1 MIGQTIAHYQIS
13 EKIGEGAMGEVYRAR
28 DLKLNR
34 AVALKFIPATLVNEA
49 QRLTR
54 FEREAQLLAA
64 LNHPNIA
71 AIHGVE
77 EYQGKPVLV
86 MELVEGET
94 LADHLLAGEL
104 PIADALR
111 LALQIADALKAA
123 HKRGIIHRDLK
134 PANIKI
140 TPDGIIKVL
149 DFGLAKQFQDKS
161 EEVDTEAATLPAL
174 TMAGGV
180 IGTPAY
186 MSPEQALGQAVDR
199 RADFFSFG
207 AILYEMLTAQRAFSG
222 PTLAAIMHAVLS
234 TNPTSPRRLR
244 PAVPV
249 ELDSAVMKSLNKKK
263 ELRQQDAEEICRDLG
278 QIYATLTSE
287 SLALTTSPG
296 RAIRNLAWSFKT
308 WKTEHQRAAFIAAVL
323 AVVVTVGAVAT
334 VALKRRAVAVAGPGA
349 ASSLKPLDASAS
361 TYELFQQGSAFLER
375 YDKEENLNGALQD
388 FQAALAKDT
397 NYSPAYAGL
406 GLAYLLKYQANRDKQ
421 LLDTAFSN
429 AKQAVDLNGQ
439 LADNRVS
446 LGRVL
451 VEKGEYDKAETEFK
465 QALTVDPLNAVAHRG
480 LGDVERARKHWP
492 EAETFYKKAID
503 LRPNDWDLHL
513 TLGNFYF
520 RQSRYAEAEHAF
532 SDVIKLVPDSYLGY
546 RNLGGV
552 YHMQA
557 RFAEAAAEF
566 QKALKIKPSAI
577 TYSNLGTS
585 LFFQGLYPQSVVA
598 METAVKMGAN
608 NAQNWINLGDG
619 YRWTTGNED
628 KAKDAYRTA
637 IKMIRGELSAK
648 PNDADLRSR
657 LALCLAKIGE
667 KKEALAEAAA
677 VEALDRTASVLSR
690 LVSVYEIC
698 AQRKQALD
706 TMAAALK
713 AGYSMEEFGRDPEL
727 LELRKD
733 PGFLKLVA
741 TLPDQPRK

>member
-1 MIGQTIAHYQIS
+1 
-13 EKIGEGAMGEVYRAR
+13 MGEVYRAR

-34 AVALKFIPATLVNEA
+34 AVALKFIPAAMVNEA
-49 QRLTR
+49 QRLNR

-77 EYQGKPVLV
+77 EYQGKPFLV

-111 LALQIADALKAA
+111 LALQIAAALKAA
-123 HKRGIIHRDLK
+123 HKQGIIHRDLK

-149 DFGLAKQFQDKS
+149 DFGLAKQFQDTSKEIDS
-161 EEVDTEAATLPAL
+161 EAATLHAL

-186 MSPEQALGQAVDR
+186 MAPEQALGQTADR

-222 PTLAAIMHAVLS
+222 PTMPAIMHAVLS

-249 ELDSAVMKSLNKKK
+249 ELDAAVMKSLNKKK
-263 ELRQQDAEEICRDLG
+263 ELRQQDADELSRDLG
-278 QIYATLTSE
+278 QINATLTAQSV
-287 SLALTTSPG
+287 ALTTSPG
-296 RAIRNLAWSFKT
+296 RAFRNLAWRFKT
-308 WKTEHQRAAFIAAVL
+308 WKTEHRRAAFIATAL
-323 AVVVTVGAVAT
+323 VVVIAVGAVAT
-334 VALKRRAVAVAGPGA
+334 VALKRRAGAVAGPGS
-349 ASSLKPLDASAS
+349 SSLKPLDASAS
-361 TYELFQQGSAFLER
+361 TYELLQQGSAFLER

-406 GLAYLLKYQANRDKQ
+406 GLTYLLKYQANRDKQ

-451 VEKGEYDKAETEFK
+451 VEKGEYDKAETELK
-465 QALTVDPLNAVAHRG
+465 QALMVDPLNASAYRG

-503 LRPNDWDLHL
+503 LRPKDWDLHL

-520 RQSRYAEAEHAF
+520 RQSRYAEAEQAF
-532 SDVIKLVPDSYLGY
+532 AEVTRLVPDCYLGH
-546 RNLGGV
+546 RNLGGA

-557 RFAEAAAEF
+557 HFAEASAEF
-566 QKALKIKPSAI
+566 QKALQIKPAAI

-585 LFFQGLYPQSVVA
+585 LFFQGLYQQSVVA
-598 METAVKMGAN
+598 MEKAVAMGAN
-608 NAQNWINLGDG
+608 NSQNWINLGDA
-619 YRWTTGNED
+619 YRWTPGNED

-637 IKMIRGELSAK
+637 IKMIRGELSTK

-657 LALCLAKIGE
+657 LALCMAKIGE

-677 VEALDRTASVLSR
+677 VETLDRTASVLSR

-698 AQRKQALD
+698 GQRRQALD

-733 PGFLKLVA
+733 PGFHKLVA
-741 TLPDQPRK
+741 TLPDQPHK

>member
-1 MIGQTIAHYQIS
+1 LIGQTISHYQID

-34 AVALKFIPATLVNEA
+34 AVALKFIPAALVNEA
-49 QRLTR
+49 QRLAR

-77 EYQGKPVLV
+77 EHQGKPFLV

-111 LALQIADALKAA
+111 LALQIAEALKAA

-149 DFGLAKQFQDKS
+149 DFGLAKQFQDTS
-161 EEVDTEAATLPAL
+161 QEIDTEAATLHAL

-186 MSPEQALGQAVDR
+186 MAPEQALGQAADK
-199 RADFFSFG
+199 RADLFSFG
-207 AILYEMLTAQRAFSG
+207 AIFYEMLTAQRAFSG
-222 PTLAAIMHAVLS
+222 PTMAAIMHAVLS

-244 PAVPV
+244 PTVPV
-249 ELDSAVMKSLNKKK
+249 ELDAAVMKSLNKKK
-263 ELRQQDAEEICRDLG
+263 ELRQQDADELCRDLG
-278 QIYATLTSE
+278 QMYATLTSQ
-287 SLALTTSPG
+287 SVALTTAPG
-296 RAIRNLAWSFKT
+296 RAFRNLAWSFKT
-308 WKTEHQRAAFIAAVL
+308 WKTEHRRAAFIAAALVVL
-323 AVVVTVGAVAT
+323 VIVGAVAT
-334 VALKRRAVAVAGPGA
+334 IALKRRAVAVAGPGGA
-349 ASSLKPLDASAS
+349 VSLKPLDASAS

-375 YDKEENLNGALQD
+375 YDKEENINGALQD
-388 FQAALAKDT
+388 FQAALAKDP

-439 LADNRVS
+439 LADNRVI

-451 VEKGEYDKAETEFK
+451 VEKGEYDKSEVELK
-465 QALTVDPLNAVAHRG
+465 QALMVDPLNATAQRG

-492 EAETFYKKAID
+492 EAETFYKRAID
-503 LRPNDWDLHL
+503 LRPKDWDLRL
-513 TLGNFYF
+513 TLGVFYF
-520 RQSRYAEAEHAF
+520 RRSRYQEAEQAF
-532 SDVIKLVPDSYLGY
+532 VDVISLAPDCHIGHL
-546 RNLGGV
+546 NLGGT

-557 RFAEAAAEF
+557 RFADASAEF
-566 QKALKIKPSAI
+566 QKALQIKPSAI

-585 LFFQGLYPQSVVA
+585 LFFQGLYQQSVVA
-598 METAVKMGAN
+598 MEKAVEMGAN
-608 NAQNWINLGDG
+608 NAQNWINLGDA
-619 YRWTTGNED
+619 YRWTPGNED

-637 IKMIRGELSAK
+637 MKMIRGELSTK

-657 LALCLAKIGE
+657 LALCMAKSGE
-667 KKEALAEAAA
+667 KNEALKEAAA

-698 AQRKQALD
+698 GQRRQALD

-741 TLPDQPRK
+741 TLPDQPHK

>member
-1 MIGQTIAHYQIS
+1 LIGQTISHYQID

-34 AVALKFIPATLVNEA
+34 AVALKFIPAALVNEA
-49 QRLTR
+49 QRLAR

-77 EYQGKPVLV
+77 EHQGKPFLV

-111 LALQIADALKAA
+111 LALQIAEALKAA

-149 DFGLAKQFQDKS
+149 DFGLAKQFQDTS
-161 EEVDTEAATLPAL
+161 QEIDTEAATLHAL

-186 MSPEQALGQAVDR
+186 MAPEQALGQAADR
-199 RADFFSFG
+199 RADLFSFG
-207 AILYEMLTAQRAFSG
+207 AIFYEMLTAQRAFSG
-222 PTLAAIMHAVLS
+222 PTMAAIMHAVLS

-244 PAVPV
+244 PTVPV
-249 ELDSAVMKSLNKKK
+249 ELDAAVMKSLNKKK
-263 ELRQQDAEEICRDLG
+263 ELRQQDADELCRDLG
-278 QIYATLTSE
+278 QMYATLTSQ
-287 SLALTTSPG
+287 SVALTTAPG
-296 RAIRNLAWSFKT
+296 RAFRNLAWSFKT
-308 WKTEHQRAAFIAAVL
+308 WKTEHRRAAFIAAALVVL
-323 AVVVTVGAVAT
+323 VIVGAVAT
-334 VALKRRAVAVAGPGA
+334 IALKRRAVAVAGPGGA
-349 ASSLKPLDASAS
+349 VSLKPLDASAS

-375 YDKEENLNGALQD
+375 YDKEENINGALQD
-388 FQAALAKDT
+388 FQAALAKDP

-439 LADNRVS
+439 LADNRVI

-451 VEKGEYDKAETEFK
+451 VEKGEYDKSEVELK
-465 QALTVDPLNAVAHRG
+465 QALMVDPLNATAQRG

-492 EAETFYKKAID
+492 EAETFYKRAID
-503 LRPNDWDLHL
+503 LRPKDWDLRL
-513 TLGNFYF
+513 TLGVFYF
-520 RQSRYAEAEHAF
+520 RRSRYQEAEQAF
-532 SDVIKLVPDSYLGY
+532 VDVISLAPDCHIGHL
-546 RNLGGV
+546 NLGGT

-557 RFAEAAAEF
+557 RFADASAEF
-566 QKALKIKPSAI
+566 QKALQIKPSAI

-585 LFFQGLYPQSVVA
+585 LFFQGLYQQSVVA
-598 METAVKMGAN
+598 MEKAVEMGAN
-608 NAQNWINLGDG
+608 NAQNWINLGDA
-619 YRWTTGNED
+619 YRWTPGNED

-637 IKMIRGELSAK
+637 MKMIRGELSTK

-657 LALCLAKIGE
+657 LALCMAKSGE
-667 KKEALAEAAA
+667 KNEALKEAAA

-698 AQRKQALD
+698 GQRRQALD

-741 TLPDQPRK
+741 TLPDQPHK

>member
-1 MIGQTIAHYQIS
+1 LIGQTISHYQID

-34 AVALKFIPATLVNEA
+34 AVALKFIPAAMVNEA
-49 QRLTR
+49 QRLNR

-77 EYQGKPVLV
+77 EYQGKPFLV

-111 LALQIADALKAA
+111 LALQIAAALKAA
-123 HKRGIIHRDLK
+123 HKQGIIHRDLK

-149 DFGLAKQFQDKS
+149 DFGLAKQFQDTSKEIDS
-161 EEVDTEAATLPAL
+161 EAATLHAL

-186 MSPEQALGQAVDR
+186 MAPEQALGQTADR

-222 PTLAAIMHAVLS
+222 PTMPAIMHAVLS

-249 ELDSAVMKSLNKKK
+249 ELDAAVMKSLNKKK
-263 ELRQQDAEEICRDLG
+263 ELRQQDADELSRDLG
-278 QIYATLTSE
+278 QINATLTAQSV
-287 SLALTTSPG
+287 ALTTSPG
-296 RAIRNLAWSFKT
+296 RAFRNLAWRFKT
-308 WKTEHQRAAFIAAVL
+308 WKTEHRRAAFIATAL
-323 AVVVTVGAVAT
+323 VVVIAVGAVAT
-334 VALKRRAVAVAGPGA
+334 VALKRRAGAVAGPGS
-349 ASSLKPLDASAS
+349 SSLKPLDASAS
-361 TYELFQQGSAFLER
+361 TYELLQQGSAFLER

-406 GLAYLLKYQANRDKQ
+406 GLTYLLKYQANRDKQ

-451 VEKGEYDKAETEFK
+451 VEKGEYDKAETELK
-465 QALTVDPLNAVAHRG
+465 QALMVDPLNASAYRG

-503 LRPNDWDLHL
+503 LRPKDWDLHL

-520 RQSRYAEAEHAF
+520 RQSRYAEAEQAF
-532 SDVIKLVPDSYLGY
+532 AEVTRLVPDCYLGH
-546 RNLGGV
+546 RNLGGA

-557 RFAEAAAEF
+557 HFAEASAEF
-566 QKALKIKPSAI
+566 QKALQIKPAAI

-585 LFFQGLYPQSVVA
+585 LFFQGLYQQSVVA
-598 METAVKMGAN
+598 MEKAVAMGAN
-608 NAQNWINLGDG
+608 NSQNWINLGDA
-619 YRWTTGNED
+619 YRWTPGNED

-637 IKMIRGELSAK
+637 IKMIRGELSTK

-657 LALCLAKIGE
+657 LALCMAKIGE

-677 VEALDRTASVLSR
+677 VETLDRTASVLSR

-698 AQRKQALD
+698 GQRRQALD

-733 PGFLKLVA
+733 PGFHKLVA
-741 TLPDQPRK
+741 TLPDQPHK

>member
-1 MIGQTIAHYQIS
+1 LIGRTISHYQIT
-13 EKIGEGAMGEVYRAR
+13 EKIGEGAMGEVYLAQ
-28 DLKLNR
+28 DIKLNR
-34 AVALKFIPATLVNEA
+34 AVALKFIPEALVNEGH
-49 QRLTR
+49 RLAR
-54 FEREAQLLAA
+54 FEREAQLLAS

-71 AIHGVE
+71 AIHAVE
-77 EYQGKPVLV
+77 EYEGKPFLV

-94 LADHLLAGEL
+94 LADHLAQGAL
-104 PIADALR
+104 PIPDVLR
-111 LALQIADALKAA
+111 LAQQVAEALRAA
-123 HKRGIIHRDLK
+123 HKKGIIHRDLK

-140 TPDGIIKVL
+140 TPDGVVKVL
-149 DFGLAKQFQDKS
+149 DFGLAKQFQDAGS
-161 EEVDTEAATLPAL
+161 EIDTEAATLHAV
-174 TMAGGV
+174 TMAGGL

-186 MSPEQALGQAVDR
+186 MSPEQALGESADR

-207 AILYEMLTAQRAFSG
+207 AILYEMLTGQRAFAG
-222 PTLAAIMHAVLS
+222 PTLGAVMQAVLS
-234 TNPTSPRRLR
+234 RNPSSPRRLR
-244 PAVPV
+244 PEIPV
-249 ELDSAVMKSLNKKK
+249 ELDAVVMKSLNKKK
-263 ELRQQDAEEICRDLG
+263 ELRQQTADELCAGLV
-278 QIYATLTSE
+278 QINATLTSH
-287 SLALTTSPG
+287 SLVAASSPT
-296 RAIRNLAWSFKT
+296 RAFRDLAWRLRT
-308 WKTEHQRAAFIAAVL
+308 WRIEHNKAAFVVITL
-323 AVVVTVGAVAT
+323 LVVVVLGSFAAI
-334 VALKRRAVAVAGPGA
+334 ALKRRAAVAGPPTSLPRINAA
-349 ASSLKPLDASAS
+349 ASS
-361 TYELFQQGSAFLER
+361 YELFQQGMAYLGR
-375 YDKEENLNGALQD
+375 YDKEENLSGAMQD
-388 FQAALAKDT
+388 FQAALAKDP

-406 GLAYLLKYQANRDKQ
+406 GLVYLVKYQANRDKQ

-439 LADNRVS
+439 LAYNRVS

-451 VEKGEYDKAETEFK
+451 FEKGEYDKAETELK
-465 QALTVDPLNAVAHRG
+465 QALTVDPLNVDAHRG

-503 LRPNDWDLHL
+503 LRPNDWDLRL

-520 RQSRYAEAEHAF
+520 RQSRYAEAEQAF
-532 SDVIKLVPDSYLGY
+532 AEVTRLVPDSYLGY

-557 RFAEAAAEF
+557 RFADASAEY
-566 QKALKIKPSAI
+566 QKALQIKPSAM

-598 METAVKMGAN
+598 MEKAVQMGAN
-608 NAQNWINLGDG
+608 NAQNWINLGDA
-619 YRWTTGNED
+619 YRWTPGNED

-637 IKMIRGELSAK
+637 IVMIRTELSAK

-677 VEALDRTASVLSR
+677 VEALDRTASVMSR

-698 AQRKQALD
+698 EQRRQALE

-713 AGYSMEEFGRDPEL
+713 AGYSMEDFARDPEL

-733 PGFLKLVA
+733 PGFHKLVA
-741 TLPDQPRK
+741 TLPDQAHK